1 MVEQLGDILRN
12 LVVFEGDRV
21 TLEWNPD
28 GLEVMMYQDAV
39 GVGEVVTG
47 PVAGAIMEE
56 IVTRAKLNIRAKG
69 SFQATIGDEQ
79 IKFIVREYD
88 HFGETAFEI
97 RVRS

>member
-1 MVEQLGDILRN
+1 M
-12 LVVFEGDRV
+12 
-21 TLEWNPD
+21 TLEWNSD
-28 GLEVMMYQDAV
+28 GLEVMMYQGAV

-47 PVAGAIMEE
+47 PAAGAIMGEV
-56 IVTRAKLNIRAKG
+56 VTRAKLNNRAKG

-79 IKFIVREYD
+79 IDFIAREYD